1 MCQCIGV
8 LVHAQD
14 TPRHLLSFYLPSS
27 GKVFNVLSFVDILL
41 YFPSMQRLKSALEG
55 NVQLRLKLFLAR
67 AA

>member
-8 LVHAQD
+8 LVHARD
-14 TPRHLLSFYLPSS
+14 TPRHLLSIYLSSS
-27 GKVFNVLSFVDILL
+27 GKVFNVLSFAVILH
-41 YFPSMQRLKSALEG
+41 FPSMQRFKSALEG